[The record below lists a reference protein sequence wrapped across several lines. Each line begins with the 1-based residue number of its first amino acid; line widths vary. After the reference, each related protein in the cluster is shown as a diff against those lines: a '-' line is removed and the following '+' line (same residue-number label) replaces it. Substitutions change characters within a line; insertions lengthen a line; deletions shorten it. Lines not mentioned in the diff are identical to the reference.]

1 MGRRRQLVP
10 TALREELTEYSSL
23 LRALRTADTL
33 DLSYR
38 LTRSQEPSSSEQ
50 DDDTQSRASSTSA
63 DGRGSRKRK
72 RSRSSSEETPL
83 WRKRDHWTRWPIPA
97 KDVPPPDWSLQ
108 EELGGIVKQALM
120 SIEREPDDDG
130 IAKWDEDTDAE
141 IDNDVDQEEAYVQ
154 DLATR
159 LTPVIED
166 LHESLFALL
175 CAHTIA
181 RPDGM
186 QNRIEP
192 FDWRDLVNILGSPA
206 AAHLVDE
213 KYTHLVFSRQYL
225 T

>member
-1 MGRRRQLVP
+1 MGRRQLVP

-50 DDDTQSRASSTSA
+50 DDDAQSRASSTSTN
-63 DGRGSRKRK
+63 GRGSRKRK
-72 RSRSSSEETPL
+72 RSSSSSEETPL

-108 EELGGIVKQALM
+108 EELGSIVKQALM
-120 SIEREPDDDG
+120 SIERESDDDG

-141 IDNDVDQEEAYVQ
+141 IDNDVDKEEAYVQ

-213 KYTHLVFSRQYL
+213 KYTDLVFSRQYL
-225 T
+225 I